1 MFFEHREYRIKDGQR
16 ERMVK
21 LMEEEII
28 PFQMAKGVVVVGSF
42 VAMDDPDLY
51 VWIRRFDSE
60 EEAERLYK
68 EVYDSDYWKTEI
80 GPQVGEMLDRE
91 NIRVTRLEATPRS
104 VIR

>member
-16 ERMVK
+16 DRMVK

-28 PFQMAKGVVVVGSF
+28 PFQVSKGVVVVGSF

-68 EVYDSDYWKTEI
+68 EVYDSDVWKNEI
-80 GPQVGEMLDRE
+80 GPQVGEMMDRE
-91 NIRVTRLEATPRS
+91 TIRVTRLEATPRS